1 MNFFGLAR
9 RSVFRKPV
17 KSILLLLIVFA
28 ISTLL
33 LAGVASKNASIEVQ
47 DKTRQAIGAGFLLER
62 NAEYRTKRVREYSEK
77 IGNDKEGS
85 FGGYHQEKEII
96 NGVET
101 WSGWTTNEFES
112 LDIKDI
118 EKLAKTKGIADY
130 NITTATTPV
139 NPVNFQRIEDKDVDQ
154 SVDVGGIS
162 LIGNKDMK
170 LDRNV
175 LSGNLH
181 IKEGRRI
188 TPEDKDMCVISEELA
203 KTKGIADYNI
213 TTATTPVNPVNFQR
227 IEDKDVD
234 QSVDVGGISLIGNK
248 DMKLDRNVLSG
259 NLHIKEGRRITPE
272 DKDMCVI
279 SEELA
284 KQNNLKIGDKISFN
298 DYHDTENSK
307 VSEAEIV
314 GIYQVDQKMSP
325 LMQGDTYRSEN
336 VIFTDLRFPE
346 KAEGE
351 TSPLYERAYFK
362 VEDVEAY
369 DEVKENLQKV
379 DINWEQYDL
388 IDNNG
393 NSETMSSN
401 FNDLAK
407 VSEMMI
413 LVISV
418 ASFVILVLVFLFWLK
433 NRVQE
438 VGIFLSLGVPK
449 FRIIGQIWSEAIM
462 ITVLSLMLSFAVA
475 PAVSKVTANYLV
487 SQQVQQMQEEEK
499 NNEGKVSTEYVAPKQ
514 DVQSISVEVTPE
526 MYLLDGVS
534 VLVLITAS
542 VLVSGIV
549 ILKRNPKDILSEMS

>member
-1 MNFFGLAR
+1 M
-9 RSVFRKPV
+9 
-17 KSILLLLIVFA
+17 
-28 ISTLL
+28 
-33 LAGVASKNASIEVQ
+33 Q

-62 NAEYRTKRVREYSEK
+62 NAEYRTKRLREYSEK
-77 IGNDKEGS
+77 IGNKEGS
-85 FGGYHQEKEII
+85 FGGYHQKKVVV
-96 NGVET
+96 NGVENWQG
-101 WSGWTTNEFES
+101 WSTNEFET

-130 NITTATTPV
+130 NLTTAITAV
-139 NPVNFQRIEDKDVDQ
+139 NPVNFKRIEDKDVDQ
-154 SVDVGGIS
+154 SVDEGGVS

-181 IKEGRRI
+181 IKEGR
-188 TPEDKDMCVISEELA
+188 M
-203 KTKGIADYNI
+203 
-213 TTATTPVNPVNFQR
+213 
-227 IEDKDVD
+227 
-234 QSVDVGGISLIGNK
+234 
-248 DMKLDRNVLSG
+248 
-259 NLHIKEGRRITPE
+259 ITPE

-298 DYHDTENSK
+298 DYNDTKNSK

-346 KAEGE
+346 KAESE

-362 VEDVEAY
+362 VKDVEAY
-369 DEVKENLQKV
+369 DEVKQNLQNT

-433 NRVQE
+433 N
-438 VGIFLSLGVPK
+438 LSL
-449 FRIIGQIWSEAIM
+449 IHI
-462 ITVLSLMLSFAVA
+462 
-475 PAVSKVTANYLV
+475 
-487 SQQVQQMQEEEK
+487 
-499 NNEGKVSTEYVAPKQ
+499 
-514 DVQSISVEVTPE
+514 
-526 MYLLDGVS
+526 
-534 VLVLITAS
+534 
-542 VLVSGIV
+542 
-549 ILKRNPKDILSEMS
+549 

>member
-1 MNFFGLAR
+1 MEEFKYSICVSALKKKYKDKEVLSNVTF
-9 RSVFRKPV
+9 SVPKG
-17 KSILLLLIVFA
+17 SIY
-28 ISTLL
+28 TLL
-33 LAGVASKNASIEVQ
+33 GSN
-47 DKTRQAIGAGFLLER
+47 GAGKTTTIRILTTQIKADNGTVQIEGYNVFDNPQKVHEVISLTGQFSAVDECLTGKENLIIMGKLRHLSKPEETAENLLEYFELAKASNR
-62 NAEYRTKRVREYSEK
+62 IVSTYSGGMKRK
-77 IGNDKEGS
+77 
-85 FGGYHQEKEII
+85 
-96 NGVET
+96 
-101 WSGWTTNEFES
+101 
-112 LDIKDI
+112 LDI
-118 EKLAKTKGIADY
+118 AM
-130 NITTATTPV
+130 
-139 NPVNFQRIEDKDVDQ
+139 
-154 SVDVGGIS
+154 S
-162 LIGNKDMK
+162 LIGNPKVIF
-170 LDRNV
+170 LDEPTTGLDPQSRHSMWNIIRD
-175 LSGNLH
+175 LNKSGVTIFLTTQYLEEAEQLADIIGILDNGK
-181 IKEGRRI
+181 IIAEG
-188 TPEDKDMCVISEELA
+188 TPEELKAYLPQGAVQFTFGNSEEFEKA
-203 KTKGIADYNI
+203 KLLMKDYKVSIEPEKYSIIVFTDGKADTLSRIFNI
-213 TTATTPVNPVNFQR
+213 LYTN
-227 IEDKDVD
+227 
-234 QSVDVGGISLIGNK
+234 
-248 DMKLDRNVLSG
+248 
-259 NLHIKEGRRITPE
+259 
-272 DKDMCVI
+272 
-279 SEELA
+279 
-284 KQNNLKIGDKISFN
+284 KISFN

-351 TSPLYERAYFK
+351 TSPLYEKAYFK

-462 ITVLSLMLSFAVA
+462 IAVLSLMLSFAVA

-514 DVQSISVEVTPE
+514 DVQNISVEVTPE

>member
-62 NAEYRTKRVREYSEK
+62 NAEYRTKRVRECSEK
-77 IGNDKEGS
+77 IGNKDGS
-85 FGGYHQEKEII
+85 FGGYHQKKVVV
-96 NGVET
+96 NGVES
-101 WSGWTTNEFES
+101 WQGWTTNEFET

-118 EKLAKTKGIADY
+118 EKLTKVKGIVDY
-130 NITTATTPV
+130 NLTTAITAV
-139 NPVNFQRIEDKDVDQ
+139 NPVNFKRIEDKDVDQ
-154 SVDVGGIS
+154 SADAGGVS

-181 IKEGRRI
+181 IKEGR
-188 TPEDKDMCVISEELA
+188 M
-203 KTKGIADYNI
+203 
-213 TTATTPVNPVNFQR
+213 
-227 IEDKDVD
+227 
-234 QSVDVGGISLIGNK
+234 
-248 DMKLDRNVLSG
+248 
-259 NLHIKEGRRITPE
+259 ITPE

-346 KAEGE
+346 KAESE

-438 VGIFLSLGVPK
+438 VGIPK

-462 ITVLSLMLSFAVA
+462 IAVLSLMLSFAVA

>member
-1 MNFFGLAR
+1 MNSFQRAW
-9 RSVFRKPV
+9 RSMIRKPV
-17 KSILLLLIVFA
+17 KSSLLLLVIVTV
-28 ISTLL
+28 SLSLL
-33 LAGVASKNASIEVQ
+33 CGMACQNASIQTQ
-47 DKTRQAIGAGFLLER
+47 DTTRQAVGAGLRLDGNES
-62 NAEYRTKRVREYSEK
+62 NRTKRLEETTDK
-77 IGNDKEGS
+77 ITHQPGYLDEGELDGVYIRKLETAYGTQWYVGADNS
-85 FGGYHQEKEII
+85 FD
-96 NGVET
+96 
-101 WSGWTTNEFES
+101 S
-112 LDIKDI
+112 LLMDDI
-118 EKLAKTKGIADY
+118 EKLAAVPGISDY
-130 NITTATTPV
+130 NVTTKITPV
-139 NPVNFQRIEDKDVDQ
+139 NPVNFTRIEDPDNDQ
-154 SVDVGGIS
+154 YNDIGGVT
-162 LIGNKDMK
+162 LLGNRKME
-170 LDRNV
+170 LDFNV
-175 LSGNLH
+175 LSGNVTV
-181 IKEGRRI
+181 KEGRMI
-188 TPEDKDMCVISEELA
+188 GMEDRDVCVISEQLA
-203 KTKGIADYNI
+203 
-213 TTATTPVNPVNFQR
+213 QR
-227 IEDKDVD
+227 N
-234 QSVDVGGISLIGNK
+234 S
-248 DMKLDRNVLSG
+248 
-259 NLHIKEGRRITPE
+259 LHI
-272 DKDMCVI
+272 
-279 SEELA
+279 
-284 KQNNLKIGDKISFN
+284 GDTLQFN
-298 DYHDTENSK
+298 DCHDPESAPIW
-307 VSEAEIV
+307 EAVII
-314 GIYQVDQKMSP
+314 GIYQTQQLMQP
-325 LMQGDTYRSEN
+325 LMSGDTYRSEN

-462 ITVLSLMLSFAVA
+462 IAVLSLMLSFAVA

>member
-62 NAEYRTKRVREYSEK
+62 NAEYRTKRLRECSEK

-154 SVDVGGIS
+154 SVDVGGVS

-181 IKEGRRI
+181 IKEGR
-188 TPEDKDMCVISEELA
+188 M
-203 KTKGIADYNI
+203 
-213 TTATTPVNPVNFQR
+213 
-227 IEDKDVD
+227 
-234 QSVDVGGISLIGNK
+234 
-248 DMKLDRNVLSG
+248 
-259 NLHIKEGRRITPE
+259 ITPE

-369 DEVKENLQKV
+369 DKVKEHLQKV

-418 ASFVILVLVFLFWLK
+418 ASFVILVFVFLFWLK

-462 ITVLSLMLSFAVA
+462 IAVLSLMLSFAVA

-514 DVQSISVEVTPE
+514 DVQSISVAVTPE

>member
-62 NAEYRTKRVREYSEK
+62 NAENRSKRIDELSEK
-77 IGNDKEGS
+77 IGNNKEGS
-85 FGGYHQEKEII
+85 LDGYHQKII
-96 NGVET
+96 VVTGVECLQT
-101 WSGWTTNEFES
+101 WTTNEFET
-112 LDIKDI
+112 LDINDI

-130 NITTATTPV
+130 NLTTVITAV
-139 NPVNFQRIEDKDVDQ
+139 NPVNFKRIEDKDVDQ
-154 SVDVGGIS
+154 SADIGGVS

-181 IKEGRRI
+181 IKEGRMI
-188 TPEDKDMCVISEELA
+188 TSKDKDMCVISEELA
-203 KTKGIADYNI
+203 K
-213 TTATTPVNPVNFQR
+213 
-227 IEDKDVD
+227 E
-234 QSVDVGGISLIGNK
+234 
-248 DMKLDRNVLSG
+248 
-259 NLHIKEGRRITPE
+259 
-272 DKDMCVI
+272 
-279 SEELA
+279 
-284 KQNNLKIGDKISFN
+284 NNLKIGDNISFN

-369 DEVKENLQKV
+369 DEVKQNLQKA

-413 LVISV
+413 LVISI
-418 ASFVILVLVFLFWLK
+418 ASFSILTFVFLFWLK
-433 NRVQE
+433 NRVKE
-438 VGIFLSLGVPK
+438 VGIFLSLGIPK

-462 ITVLSLMLSFAVA
+462 IAVVSLVLSFAVA
-475 PAVSKVTANYLV
+475 PAVSKATANYLV

-499 NNEGKVSTEYVAPKQ
+499 NNEGKVFTEYVAPKQ
-514 DVQSISVEVTPE
+514 DVQSINVDITPE
-526 MYLLDGVS
+526 MYMLDGAS

-549 ILKRNPKDILSEMS
+549 ILKRNPKDILAEMS